1 MPQIQ
6 AGLHRQVLIAVNGG
20 PSDPIVIDIAATL
33 SKRDKVRVAVV
44 HVVEVGLQL
53 PVDADLPDEIA
64 AGERVLLAVEK
75 TARDRG
81 LRASYDLLQARSV
94 GAAIV
99 DEATQRNADLVILG
113 ALVQEQYGEPTL
125 GLTVPYVLMHAM
137 CEVWVCRL
145 PFSAPLV
152 IR

>member
-1 MPQIQ
+1 MPQLSPS
-6 AGLHRQVLIAVNGG
+6 LHRQLLIAVNGYAA
-20 PSDPIVIDIAATL
+20 DPVLIDVAATL

-64 AGERVLLAVEK
+64 AGERVLMAAEK

-81 LRASYDLLQARSV
+81 LKATYDLLQARSV

-99 DEATQRNADLVILG
+99 DEAAQKGADLVILG
-113 ALVQEQYGEPTL
+113 ASLQDKYGEPTL
-125 GLTVPYVLMHAM
+125 GVTVPYVLMHAM

-145 PFSAPLV
+145 PLITPPV